1 MLNTLWRS
9 SENMQDM
16 YKTLDDFIRYMYD
29 KRTGSEKTADSYYRD
44 ISRFI
49 TYLEDNKI
57 GDFSD
62 VNKDV
67 VFDYVEVLRS
77 GKISRGKISNSTYAR
92 NLSALR
98 SFFRFLNERHICD
111 DNPFVQFRKVHV
123 EKHLPDV
130 LTFDQVERLLNVFD
144 LDDPL
149 QVRNRCILETIYAC
163 GLRISECC
171 DLLYDHID
179 RQEMIVRVIGKG
191 NKERIVPYYP
201 RLNELIDLYV
211 SMYRNDLA
219 DRDFPYLFISQR
231 KGKISPRS
239 VQLLLENAR
248 IKAGLSMTVHPHML
262 RHSFAT
268 HLLDNGADLRTVQEL
283 LGHENLSTTQLYTH
297 LTYDR
302 LKKAVDSAHP
312 HAK

>member
-1 MLNTLWRS
+1 MF
-9 SENMQDM
+9 EI
-16 YKTLDDFIRYMYD
+16 LDGFIAYLYD
-29 KRTGSEKTADSYYRD
+29 KRSGSDKTSDSYRRD
-44 ISRFI
+44 IERFI
-49 TYLEDNKI
+49 HFLEEENI
-57 GDFSD
+57 TSFRD
-62 VNKDV
+62 VDKDV
-67 VFDYVEVLRS
+67 VFDYINLLRS
-77 GKISRGKISNSTYAR
+77 GKISRGKISNATYAR

-98 SFFRFLNERHICD
+98 SFYRYLCERHICE
-111 DNPFVQFRKVHV
+111 DNPFLLFRKVHV

-130 LTFDQVERLLNVFD
+130 LTFDQVDQLLNVFD

-171 DLLYDHID
+171 DLLVDQIDH
-179 RQEMIVRVIGKG
+179 ESMILRVIGKG

-201 RLNELIDLYV
+201 RLEELFELYMK
-211 SMYRNDLA
+211 MYRNEYA
-219 DRDFPYLFISQR
+219 YEGFPYLFVSQR
-231 KGKISPRS
+231 HGKISPRS

-248 IKAGLSMTVHPHML
+248 IKAGLAIDVHPHML

-283 LGHENLSTTQLYTH
+283 LGHAHLSTTQLYTH

-302 LKKAVDSAHP
+302 LKDAVRSAHP

>member
-1 MLNTLWRS
+1 MRNLY
-9 SENMQDM
+9 E
-16 YKTLDDFIRYMYD
+16 TLDDFISYMHS
-29 KRTGSEKTADSYYRD
+29 KRSGSERTADSYYRD
-44 ISRFI
+44 VARFI
-49 TYLEDNKI
+49 RFLEKEEIDSFDQVDKNT
-57 GDFSD
+57 
-62 VNKDV
+62 
-67 VFDYVEVLRS
+67 VFDYINELRS
-77 GKISRGKISNSTYAR
+77 GKISRKKISNATYAR

-98 SFFRFLNERHICD
+98 SFYRFLCERHICEE
-111 DNPFVQFRKVHV
+111 NPFLLFRKVHV

-130 LTFDQVERLLNVFD
+130 LTLDQIERLFDGFD
-144 LDDPL
+144 LNDPKD
-149 QVRNRCILETIYAC
+149 VRDRCILETIYAC

-171 DLLYDHID
+171 DLRLDHVE
-179 RQEMIVRVIGKG
+179 RNAMILRVIGKG

-201 RLNELIDLYV
+201 RLNELIDLYIK
-211 SMYRNDLA
+211 MYRNEYA
-219 DRDFPYLFISQR
+219 ESAFPYLFVSKR
-231 KGKISPRS
+231 HGKMSPRS

-248 IKAGLSMTVHPHML
+248 IKAGLSVNVHPHML

-283 LGHENLSTTQLYTH
+283 LGHENLTTTQLYTH